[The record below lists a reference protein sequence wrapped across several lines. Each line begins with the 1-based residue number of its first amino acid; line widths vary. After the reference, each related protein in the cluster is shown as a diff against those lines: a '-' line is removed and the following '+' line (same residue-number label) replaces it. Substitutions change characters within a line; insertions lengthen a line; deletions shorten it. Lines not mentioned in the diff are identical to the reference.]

1 MPPDTVSFPGG
12 YDIMEIVAAIV
23 CAERQHVEHPS
34 VGETEAAIVER
45 FLEDLTTRH
54 SQGEIM
60 GDPYRVR
67 GQELLDER
75 HSLLNSHLR
84 FPWFALAYWSYGLI
98 AVRSGISI
106 AQFDGPHLFFQPIRG
121 ALRELGIDVSDDDV
135 VAEIDRFIPAEAT
148 PKSVKTAASVFLSF
162 VRFLHYGALRRR
174 STVTPRLVQPTVCLV
189 FADDDASEAQRIG
202 TFLTTHGV
210 AMTQQPADATPTTPL
225 LVILSRAALAS
236 EALWRSLADWMRRG
250 ASPMVV
256 CLMSKQELYAQPPD
270 DWRRDVWSW
279 LAKSVA
285 VELGPDVD
293 RYLRLLSALDPQDA
307 KQWWWNKGD
316 ALEAGFAADVFGLG
330 IPRPPTRRADRA
342 GGDPYPF
349 AMDVRLLG
357 GCDLAR
363 ARAVRE
369 DKNSPDA
376 KYVDL
381 CDQLGALRRKPNG
394 EPYTLPWFVMF
405 YRGWL
410 GLAQI
415 RSVFAYSTEEHVQAE
430 REMRAAL
437 FALGVGTDNG
447 ELSPFMNV
455 LANLPWPATTAAVDA
470 VDDRAIAFVALVWHF
485 SQSALARTQRMRLRI
500 PVAPAF
506 VSYARP
512 DEAFARELVA
522 HVEAQGADVWWD
534 MNALTLGSALDG
546 SLRTAV
552 SGSRYLLLVAT
563 PAAARS
569 SYVRFEVEAALGY
582 GLRVVAICPDGDVPS
597 ELRAVLDAA
606 PASVEPVVT
615 GAGRD
620 RTQVAADVL
629 ARLAREPEQQLE
641 WLCSQPVYQDLRQR
655 LANGRARGDA

>member
-12 YDIMEIVAAIV
+12 YDITEILVAIV
-23 CAERQHVEHPS
+23 CAERQHVEQLS
-34 VGETEAAIVER
+34 VGETEAAVVQR
-45 FLEDLTTRH
+45 FLEDLATRH
-54 SQGEIM
+54 SQHEVM
-60 GDPYRVR
+60 GDPYRLR

-75 HSLLNSHLR
+75 RSLQNSHLR

-106 AQFDGPHLFFQPIRG
+106 AQFDGPHVFFPPIRG

-135 VAEIDRFIPAEAT
+135 VAEIDRFIPVSAT
-148 PKSVKTAASVFLSF
+148 PKSVKTATYVFLSF

-174 STVTPRLVQPTVCLV
+174 CTVTPRLVQPSVRLV
-189 FADDDASEAQRIG
+189 FADDDAGEAQRIG

-210 AMTQQPADATPTTPL
+210 AMSQQPAGATLTAPL
-225 LVILSRAALAS
+225 LVILSRSALAS
-236 EALWRSLADWMRRG
+236 EALWRSLADWKARG

-256 CLMSKQELYAQPPD
+256 CLMSKKELYAQPPD
-270 DWRRDVWSW
+270 DWRRSVWSW
-279 LAKSVA
+279 LAESVA
-285 VELGPDVD
+285 VELGTEVD

-330 IPRPPTRRADRA
+330 IPRPPTRRADCA

-357 GCDLAR
+357 GCDLASE
-363 ARAVRE
+363 RAVRE
-369 DKNSPDA
+369 APLSPDA

-381 CDQLGALRRKPNG
+381 CEQLAALRRKPNG
-394 EPYTLPWFVMF
+394 EPYTLPWFVIF

-410 GLAQI
+410 EFAQI
-415 RSVFAYSTEEHVQAE
+415 QSVFAYSAEEQLQTE

-437 FALGVGTDNG
+437 FALGIGVDDA
-447 ELSPFMNV
+447 ELSPFINA
-455 LANLPWPATTAAVDA
+455 LANLPWPAKTAAVDA
-470 VDDRAIAFVALVWHF
+470 VDDRAIALVALVWYL

-522 HVEAQGADVWWD
+522 NVEAKGADVWWD
-534 MNALTLGSALDG
+534 LNALTLGSALDD
-546 SLRTAV
+546 SLRAAV

-569 SYVRFEVEAALGY
+569 DYVRFELDAALRH
-582 GLRVVAICPDGDVPS
+582 GLRVVAICPDGEVPS
-597 ELRAVLDAA
+597 ELRVVLGAA
-606 PASVEPVVT
+606 PASVDPVVT
-615 GAGRD
+615 GGGRD

-629 ARLAREPEQQLE
+629 ARLARAPEQRLE
-641 WLCSQPVYQDLRQR
+641 WLCSQPVYQDLRRR
-655 LANGRARGDA
+655 LANGRAGREA